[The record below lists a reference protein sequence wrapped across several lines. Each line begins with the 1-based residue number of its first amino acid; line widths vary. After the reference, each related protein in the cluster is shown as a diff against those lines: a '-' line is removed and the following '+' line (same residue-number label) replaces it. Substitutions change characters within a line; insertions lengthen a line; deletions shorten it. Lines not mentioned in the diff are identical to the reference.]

1 MEELKYSNGEVAMI
15 TASKIA
21 QALHI
26 ANNSE
31 NENSNKPE
39 TGSFKNHLITC
50 CAETTYMP
58 ASSNISE
65 LGSDSRTYKS
75 MSNIALSVKKPATP
89 PAAPPPPPIMKQPDT
104 WAQIKRN
111 ISAEQKGK
119 NKKHEKSNKEFIE
132 ELFERLKER
141 RKETEGTERVLES
154 KPRKPESQPVEP
166 VRVAPKQIETVPVG
180 PGIIPP
186 PPPLPAVLSGKK
198 VMKNDKKPPIAPKPV
213 VKGSKLS
220 PPQQFQMSQHV
231 LESIKLKRTGRNLES

>member
-15 TASKIA
+15 TASKIT

-26 ANNSE
+26 ANKSE
-31 NENSNKPE
+31 NKNTEPKK
-39 TGSFKNHLITC
+39 GSFKDHLITC
-50 CAETTYMP
+50 CAKTIYMP
-58 ASSNISE
+58 ASSDISK

-75 MSNIALSVKKPATP
+75 MPNIALSVKKPSTP

-111 ISAEQKGK
+111 ISAQEKGE
-119 NKKHEKSNKEFIE
+119 NKKHEKLNKEFTE

-154 KPRKPESQPVEP
+154 KPRKSESQPVEP
-166 VRVAPKQIETVPVG
+166 ARVAPKQIETVPVG

-186 PPPLPAVLSGKK
+186 PPPLPAVLTGKK
-198 VMKNDKKPPIAPKPV
+198 VIKSDKKPAIAPKPV
-213 VKGSKLS
+213 VMGSKLS
-220 PPQQFQMSQHV
+220 PPQQFQMSKNV